1 MSSIVVL
8 GKAQSLEKLP
18 DSYIVVYSSTSEEL
32 KLLNLQ
38 IVENILRKVMEE
50 FELRLA
56 KENEQV
62 NLILKLYTFSFS
74 IILFLVI
81 FHDIDN
87 AFAYKRLKLT
97 ELEGFLDNFFALIFF
112 NSLDWLQEMWISQ
125 VPMSM
130 KT

>member
-38 IVENILRKVMEE
+38 IVENILSKVMEE

-112 NSLDWLQEMWISQ
+112 NSLD
-125 VPMSM
+125 
-130 KT
+130 